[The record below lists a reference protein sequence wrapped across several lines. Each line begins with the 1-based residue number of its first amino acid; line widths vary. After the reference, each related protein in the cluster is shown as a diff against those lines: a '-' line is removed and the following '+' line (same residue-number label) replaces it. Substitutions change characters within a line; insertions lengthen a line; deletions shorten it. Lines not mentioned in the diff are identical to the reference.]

1 MKDLCIIAADED
13 ELTGEHE
20 SRDGGDDASVCL
32 HPTGRQ
38 ADRRSSTTKSVRT
51 SGVTATTR
59 SFMDVSRSS
68 LVRYSELSDREIVTR
83 AQQGESEAAEYLL
96 YKYRNLVKTKVKSY
110 FLIGAEKDDLIQLG
124 MIGLWQAVID
134 FRCDKAISFP
144 AFAKVCIQRHII
156 TAIKTATRQKQQPLN
171 TSLSLESPSE
181 DPSADWNLADILT
194 SEIASDPETLVMK
207 SEDTRE
213 LQTRLQQ
220 ALSEFEWRVL
230 SGYQLGKSYKEIADE
245 LECKTKSV
253 DNALARI
260 KRKVAGIALGEADLR
275 LAVSGA

>member
-1 MKDLCIIAADED
+1 M
-13 ELTGEHE
+13 
-20 SRDGGDDASVCL
+20 DG
-32 HPTGRQ
+32 P
-38 ADRRSSTTKSVRT
+38 
-51 SGVTATTR
+51 
-59 SFMDVSRSS
+59 RSS
-68 LVRYSELSDREIVTR
+68 LLRYAELSDREVVTR
-83 AQQGESEAAEYLL
+83 AQRGEDEAAEYLL

-171 TSLSLESPSE
+171 TSLSLESPSD

-194 SEIASDPETLVMK
+194 SEIACDPETLVLK
-207 SEDTRE
+207 YEDTRE
-213 LQTRLQQ
+213 LHSKLRQ
-220 ALSEFEWRVL
+220 ALSDFEWRVL
-230 SGYQLGKSYKEIADE
+230 SGYQLGKSYREIADE
-245 LECKTKSV
+245 LGCKTKSV

-260 KRKVAGIALGEADLR
+260 KRKVAGVVVGEADLS
-275 LAVSGA
+275 LAVLGS